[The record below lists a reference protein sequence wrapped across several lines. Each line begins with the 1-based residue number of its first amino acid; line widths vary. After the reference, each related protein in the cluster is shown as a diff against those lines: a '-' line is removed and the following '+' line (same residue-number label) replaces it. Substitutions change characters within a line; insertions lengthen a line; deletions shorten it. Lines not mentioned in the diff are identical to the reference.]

1 MAITHNHRERKHSPR
16 EAHVIIQILKY
27 SIPKTIFS
35 RLLQTLSVVLF
46 LITLLIT
53 LFDNPYIDMSADKQ
67 TLVRCTECA
76 NGRLPIDNYLMSC
89 SLSKYK
95 VHTGKRICAN
105 YTEGK
110 PHKTDT

>member
-1 MAITHNHRERKHSPR
+1 
-16 EAHVIIQILKY
+16 
-27 SIPKTIFS
+27 
-35 RLLQTLSVVLF
+35 
-46 LITLLIT
+46 
-53 LFDNPYIDMSADKQ
+53 MSTDKQ
-67 TLVRCTECA
+67 PLVRCTECA

-89 SLSKYK
+89 GLSKYK